1 MQVLVDKTTDAVWRA
16 ARESSSMVLGA
27 PLKDAFERYAMPD
40 LVDREAAAA
49 TRAAPDWVTWKLL
62 TLAIW
67 RDEVLGD
74 RTLAPAA
81 NTRVLAV

>member
-1 MQVLVDKTTDAVWRA
+1 
-16 ARESSSMVLGA
+16 
-27 PLKDAFERYAMPD
+27 
-40 LVDREAAAA
+40 
-49 TRAAPDWVTWKLL
+49 VTWKLL